1 MISVLNY
8 SNAQIIPNI
17 LISIFQLQLRF
28 QKTLIMKFMLMK
40 DILLWNN

>member
-17 LISIFQLQLRF
+17 LIYIFQLQLKF
-28 QKTLIMKFMLMK
+28 QKILIMKFMLMK

>member
-17 LISIFQLQLRF
+17 LIYIFQLQLKF
-28 QKTLIMKFMLMK
+28 QKILMLMK